1 MSTST
6 STSTNTDTRMQA
18 VYDYIDAHAA
28 EFTERLQMLCR
39 QPSVAAQSWGM
50 AETAAMVKGHIDAL
64 GLGEAE
70 LLPVR
75 EGFPV
80 VYAKLPGAGTK
91 TLNFYNHYDVQPA
104 EPLDL
109 WESDPWGAEIRD
121 GKLYARGVSD
131 NKGNTVARFCALEA
145 LKAVTGGIPC
155 TVQFFVEGEEEIG
168 SVHLHNFVE
177 DYAHLIPAD
186 ACIWEFGGKDASE
199 RLSMSLGLRGICY
212 VELRCRGA
220 NTDLHSSVA
229 NGVVNPAWRLVW
241 ALASIKSPNGRVLIP
256 GFYDDVLPAPPEAV
270 IALEEMPNNDAT
282 FLRRVG
288 LTQYLDGLTGVPLR
302 VRDRFQP
309 TCTIS
314 GIESGYTGVG
324 TKTVLPSV
332 ATAKVDMRLA
342 PGMTP
347 EATFE
352 RFRAHLDAQG
362 FTDVELELL
371 SAERPG
377 MSPLDSEIVRVTVET
392 AREIYGSEPVIDPIN
407 PGSGPNYLLCD
418 KFGIPMAGAG
428 VGYSESRAHAP
439 NENIRVADY
448 IQGIKHMALLLTR
461 YGAT

>member
-1 MSTST
+1 MT
-6 STSTNTDTRMQA
+6 TDMTA
-18 VYDYIDAHAA
+18 VYDYIDAHAEA
-28 EFTERLQMLCR
+28 FIARLQTLCR

-50 AETAAMVKGHIDAL
+50 AEAAALVKGQIDAL
-64 GLGEAE
+64 GSGEAE

-80 VYAKLPGAGTK
+80 VYAKLAGAGAK

-121 GKLYARGVSD
+121 GKLYARGVAD
-131 NKGNTVARFCALEA
+131 NKGNTVARVCALEA
-145 LKAVTGGIPC
+145 LKAVRGDLPC

-168 SVHLHNFVE
+168 SRHLHNFVE

-186 ACIWEFGGKDASE
+186 ACIWEFGSLDASE
-199 RLSMSLGLRGICY
+199 RLTMSLGLRGICY
-212 VELRCRGA
+212 VELRCHGA

-241 ALASIKSPNGRVLIP
+241 ALASIKEPRGRVLIP

-270 IALEEMPNNDAT
+270 IALEEMPNNEAT

-288 LTQYLDGLTGVPLR
+288 LTQYLDGLSGVPLR

-342 PGMTP
+342 PGMSP
-347 EATFE
+347 EKTFE
-352 RFRAHLDAQG
+352 RLRAHLDAQG
-362 FTDVELELL
+362 FTDIETELL
-371 SAERPG
+371 SAEMPG
-377 MSPLDSEIVRVTVET
+377 RSPLDSEIVRVTTET
-392 AREIYGSEPVIDPIN
+392 AREIYGSAPVIDPIN

-439 NENIRVADY
+439 NENIRVEDY
-448 IQGIKHMALLLTR
+448 VRGIKHMALLLER
-461 YGAT
+461 YGATG